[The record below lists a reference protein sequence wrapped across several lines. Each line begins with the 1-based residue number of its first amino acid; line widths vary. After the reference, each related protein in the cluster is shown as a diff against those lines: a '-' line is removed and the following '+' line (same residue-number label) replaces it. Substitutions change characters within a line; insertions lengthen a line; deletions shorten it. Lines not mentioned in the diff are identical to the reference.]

1 MYVQVFGILV
11 LAIITY
17 HNWQINCAYGVD
29 LHETFSASLWAEVKE
44 PSLVIG
50 QQGPIFRHVQY
61 ILYTSFP
68 IIFKIQSLQLVK
80 ITKHALQTLTDNEE
94 YYDQP
99 KRCYMYLQHS

>member
-1 MYVQVFGILV
+1 MYVQIFGILV

-17 HNWQINCAYGVD
+17 HNWQIDCAYGVD
-29 LHETFSASLWAEVKE
+29 LRETFSASLWAEMKE

-80 ITKHALQTLTDNEE
+80 ITKHALQTLNDNE
-94 YYDQP
+94 YGQS
-99 KRCYMYLQHS
+99 KRRYMYLRYS